1 MKKIII
7 AILILIVVA
16 GAAAYFIVDEKTDL
30 VTTEESVA
38 DFGAKDFLAEYI
50 ANKADA
56 DAKYLN
62 KTIVVSGNIAN
73 ITPMDDKIIVE
84 IEGKDALESVS
95 CNFDQSAIA
104 ADKPLKIGDAIK
116 FKGNCAGFTEDDLM
130 GIKTITMVQCLP
142 I

>member
-1 MKKIII
+1 MKKILIV
-7 AILILIVVA
+7 ILILLIVA
-16 GAAAYFIVDEKTDL
+16 GAAAYFMFDEKTNL
-30 VTTEESVA
+30 ATTEESVA
-38 DFGAKDFLAEYI
+38 DFGAKDFLAEYN
-50 ANKADA
+50 ANKAEA

-73 ITPMDDKIIVE
+73 ITTMDDKIIVE

-95 CNFDQSAIA
+95 CNFDKSSIA
-104 ADKPLKIGDAIK
+104 QDEPFKIGDAIK
-116 FKGNCAGFTEDDLM
+116 FKGKCAGFTEDDLM